1 MGELGMRT
9 QDRDIRHEGGDR
21 MRTVLV
27 LALVVAAAV
36 AVARP
41 AHAAGARGTTQTV
54 VLTIRP
60 MPHSMLDHA
69 SWRHVGER
77 LAPDERVTGSNF
89 AVRPGVP
96 VKVVILNYT
105 GELHSFTSPELG
117 VNVAILPGSAAHP
130 HRAVFTFVAHTYG
143 RIRWYCAVPCG
154 GYMGGNVYAIVR

>member
-1 MGELGMRT
+1 
-9 QDRDIRHEGGDR
+9 

-41 AHAAGARGTTQTV
+41 AHAARAAGTTQTV

-60 MPHSMLDHA
+60 MAQPMLDHA
-69 SWRHVGER
+69 SWRSVKER

-96 VKVVILNYT
+96 VRVIVWNYT
-105 GELHSFTSPELG
+105 NELHSFTSPELG

-130 HRAVFTFVAHTYG
+130 HRAVFTFVAHTFG

-154 GYMGGNVYAIVR
+154 GYMGGNVYAIIR